1 MRIGVPRF
9 PWRSG
14 ARRRPSQAGVAAGVA
29 WLLGSAV
36 ACTSIVDWSVGA
48 GIGAPCSSDE
58 QCQGSSCIDDIC
70 ASPCEPDGSC
80 PGGTVCADRVCQVPS
95 SVAFLLPGPVGQE
108 DLSYSF
114 ELARQE
120 LEISL
125 RYVSTSL
132 EDELFLSSE
141 AATAAQSAIA
151 SGHGVVVG
159 ARPAYG
165 PAFAEL
171 ADQNPEVSVLV
182 HGARVT
188 RPNLVA
194 FDVRAYQG
202 TYLAGIAA
210 ARKTSS
216 RRLCFVASAVTPS
229 VVARVNGFVIGARSV
244 DPSIVVEV
252 SWIGD
257 WHDTQPPVNGQTRER
272 LETLAMLGRGCDV
285 VAHSLDNNIPVS
297 TVGQQAPPGVFVI
310 GANVE
315 TACELAPGRCLGT
328 LVFRWAP
335 ILEELVDDAHRA
347 RLTGGRRIYGIRV
360 SDTDS
365 PMSFRVPS
373 NLVGAQS
380 ISAELDAVRAQLA
393 TEQGVG
399 SVFDGPLRSTG
410 QCEALSGDSICV
422 AEGERV
428 AEGELA
434 DMCWL
439 VDGAIAFDASLTLD
453 VPALVPAEGDC
464 VPPDEG

>member
-1 MRIGVPRF
+1 VRRRPR
-9 PWRSG
+9 RSG
-14 ARRRPSQAGVAAGVA
+14 AAVGLA
-29 WLLGSAV
+29 WLLGGAA
-36 ACTSIVDWSVGA
+36 ACTSIVDWDLGA
-48 GIGAPCSSDE
+48 GIGAPCSSDD

-80 PGGTVCADRVCQVPS
+80 PRGTVCADRVCQVPT
-95 SVAFLLPGPVGQE
+95 SVAFLVPGPVGQE

-120 LEISL
+120 LELAL

-151 SGHGVVVG
+151 DGHGVIVG
-159 ARPAYG
+159 ARPAYAA
-165 PAFAEL
+165 AFAEL
-171 ADQNPEVSVLV
+171 ADQNPDVSLLV
-182 HGARVT
+182 HGAAIT
-188 RPNLVA
+188 RPNLVS

-252 SWIGD
+252 VWIGD

-272 LETLAMLGRGCDV
+272 TETLAMLGRGCDV

-297 TVGQQAPPGVFVI
+297 AVGQLATPGVFAI
-310 GANVE
+310 GANVA
-315 TACELAPGRCLGT
+315 TACELAPGRCIGS
-328 LVFRWAP
+328 LVYRWSP

-347 RLTGGRRIYGIRV
+347 RLAGGRRLYGFRV

-380 ISAELDAVRAQLA
+380 ISAELDAVRAELA
-393 TEQGVG
+393 SEQGVG
-399 SVFDGPLRSTG
+399 SVFQGPLRSTG
-410 QCEALSGDSICV
+410 QCEAAQGDGVCV
-422 AEGERV
+422 ADGERLGDGQL
-428 AEGELA
+428 ES
-434 DMCWL
+434 MCWL
-439 VDGAIAFDASLTLD
+439 VEGAIAYDTSLAQD
-453 VPALVPAEGDC
+453 VPALVPPSGDC
-464 VPPDEG
+464 APPDGG